1 MRKALLF
8 IAAAFIGMSVN
19 AQVIFS
25 EDFQSTDAG
34 SMPTGWVTYSDDLVN
49 SSNYANFNDSW
60 QVAQVSEGD
69 MAAVSISWTEPQG
82 NDCDRW
88 MVTPAITIPNG
99 SGYYL
104 TFNTFGRDGNFPEKV
119 KVMVSTTGQDKADF
133 TTTLLDETL
142 GTGEFDYSAS
152 LDAYAGQTIYL
163 AFVNHGDGYYLI
175 VDDIMVQ
182 QLPASSIAL
191 TSVRTGMF
199 YSMEDQ
205 VSVDVTVKNLGQSLT
220 SFDYAYSINGENET
234 TGTISGINLPYA
246 GTYTFNIRFGIST
259 PGTVAVNVAVSN
271 PNGVDDVDESDNS
284 GSAVTTVYD
293 PAFTAPRHSVYEH
306 FTTAR
311 CPNCPSGHQRIAQAI
326 TGLTDRMSW
335 IAHHCGYY
343 TDDMTIAASEALMEF
358 YNDGGST
365 YAPASMIDRNYDV
378 AQMVEPNPGP
388 IFFPDESGL
397 IRNQM
402 EAALAYP
409 SVVSCN
415 INSLNYNTSNRN
427 LSFTVSGSFTQD
439 LAFDSPRL
447 TVYLVEDSIVGT
459 QSGAN
464 GRYVH
469 DHVVRAALTDAW
481 GDADAF
487 TTTNSG
493 DSYSKTFNFTVPST
507 CRANKCHVVAFVSN
521 YDASNV
527 NNRAIMN
534 GAESELLTNVAI
546 DDVQPAVRINTYPN
560 PANQFAYINAG
571 SMIRSIEVVNSLG
584 QKVFTEEN
592 VNANVFELNVS
603 NMTSGV
609 YFVTVVTDKGIA
621 TERLSVV
628 K

>member
-25 EDFQSTDAG
+25 EDFQNTASG

-69 MAAVSISWTEPQG
+69 MAAVSISWTEPEG

-88 MVTPAITIPNG
+88 MVTPAITVPNG

-104 TFNTFGRDGNFPEKV
+104 TFNTFGRDANFPEKV
-119 KVMVSTTGQDKADF
+119 KVMVSTTGQDKRYF

-220 SFDYAYSINGENET
+220 SFDYAYTINGENET
-234 TGTISGINLPYA
+234 TGTISGINLSYA
-246 GTYTFNIRFGIST
+246 DTYTFNVRFGIST

-284 GSAVTTVYD
+284 GSATTTIYD

-311 CPNCPSGHQRIAQAI
+311 CPNCPSGHERIAQAI

-343 TDDMTIAASEALMEF
+343 TDDMTIAASEALMDL

-365 YAPASMIDRNYDV
+365 YAPASMIDRNYEV
-378 AQMVEPNPGP
+378 AQMVEANPGP
-388 IFFPDESGL
+388 VFFPDESNL

-402 EAALAYP
+402 EAALSYP
-409 SVVSCN
+409 SYVSCN

-427 LSFTVSGSFTQD
+427 LSFTVSGSFMQD

-447 TVYLVEDSIVGT
+447 TVYLVEDSIVGA

-527 NNRAIMN
+527 NNRAIIN

>member
-1 MRKALLF
+1 MRKALFF
-8 IAAAFIGMSVN
+8 IAAALLGMSVN

-34 SMPTGWVTYSDDLVN
+34 SMPTGWVTYSDNLVN
-49 SSNYANFNDSW
+49 SSNYVNFNDSW

-69 MAAVSISWTEPQG
+69 MAAVSISWTEPEG

-88 MVTPAITIPNG
+88 MVTPAITVPNG

-142 GTGEFDYSAS
+142 GTGEFDYSAN
-152 LDAYAGQTIYL
+152 LDAYAGQTVYL
-163 AFVNHGDGYYLI
+163 AFINHGDGYYLI

-220 SFDYAYSINGENET
+220 SFDYAYTINGENET
-234 TGTISGINLPYA
+234 TGTISGINLSYA
-246 GTYTFNIRFGIST
+246 DTYTFNVRFGHSVPEDVTID
-259 PGTVAVNVAVSN
+259 VAVSN

-284 GSAVTTVYD
+284 GSATTNVYD
-293 PAFTAPRHSVYEH
+293 PAYSVARHSVYEH

-311 CPNCPSGHQRIAQAI
+311 CPNCPPGHERIKQAI

-358 YNDGGST
+358 YNDGGGT

-397 IRNQM
+397 IRSQM
-402 EAALAYP
+402 EAALTYP
-409 SVVSCN
+409 SFVSCN
-415 INSLNYNTSNRN
+415 INSLNYNSSNRN
-427 LSFTVSGSFTQD
+427 LSFTVSGSFALDMT
-439 LAFDSPRL
+439 FDSPRL
-447 TVYLVEDSIVGT
+447 TVYLIEDSIVGT
-459 QSGAN
+459 QAGAS

-469 DHVVRAALTDAW
+469 DHVVRAALTNAW

-487 TTTNSG
+487 TSTNAG
-493 DSYSKTFNFTVPST
+493 DTYSKTFNFTVPST